1 MGRHDNIC
9 RLSRERLS
17 VSDSIAGT
25 VLDGLEFARNGG
37 LLERFVDLDDLPRIA
52 ELLATTAGV
61 LSVRLEGWR
70 DNEGKSWLQL
80 NIAGEPVLCC
90 QRCLG
95 GVTFPLDIKSRL
107 QLIAP
112 GEDWPDDDLADD
124 SADAIDADGELDVLS
139 LIEDEVLLALP
150 IAPRHE
156 QCESPSATASGH
168 GSSPFAALVA
178 LKKHRNKE

>member
-1 MGRHDNIC
+1 
-9 RLSRERLS
+9 

-25 VLDGLEFARNGG
+25 VIDGLEFARSGG
-37 LLERFVDLDDLPRIA
+37 VLDRRVALAELPR
-52 ELLATTAGV
+52 LADVLTTAEGS

-70 DNEGKSWLQL
+70 DEQGKSWLQL
-80 NIAGEPVLCC
+80 DVAGEPVLCC

-95 GVTFPLDIKSRL
+95 GVKFPLGIHSRL

-112 GEDWPDDDLADD
+112 GEDWPDDDLEDD
-124 SADAIDADGELDVLS
+124 SADAIAAEGELNVLS

-156 QCESPSATASGH
+156 HCESPLANASEH
-168 GSSPFAALVA
+168 GSSPFSALAA
-178 LKKHRNKE
+178 LKKH

>member
-1 MGRHDNIC
+1 
-9 RLSRERLS
+9 

-25 VLDGLEFARNGG
+25 VIDCLEFARSGG
-37 LLERFVDLDDLPRIA
+37 VLERSLGLDELPRLA
-52 ELLATTAGV
+52 DLLATTAGL
-61 LSVRLEGWR
+61 LSVRLAGWC
-70 DNEGKSWLQL
+70 DDEGKSWLQL
-80 NIAGEPVLCC
+80 DIAGEPVLCC

-95 GVTFPLDIKSRL
+95 GVGFPLGIRSRL

-112 GEDWPDDDLADD
+112 GEEWPDDDLADD
-124 SADAIDADGELDVLS
+124 SADAIAADKAMAVLP

-156 QCESPSATASGH
+156 KCESLLANASGH

-178 LKKHRNKE
+178 LKKH

>member
-1 MGRHDNIC
+1 
-9 RLSRERLS
+9 LSREHLS

-25 VLDGLEFARNGG
+25 VIDCLEFARSGG
-37 LLERFVDLDDLPRIA
+37 VLDRSVGLGELPRLA
-52 ELLATTAGV
+52 DLLTTTAGV

-70 DNEGKSWLQL
+70 DEQGKSWLQL
-80 NIAGEPVLCC
+80 DIAGEPVLRC

-95 GVTFPLDIKSRL
+95 GVKFPLSIRSRL

-112 GEDWPDDDLADD
+112 GEDWPDDDLVDD
-124 SADAIDADGELDVLS
+124 DADAIEAEAALAVLP

-156 QCESPSATASGH
+156 QCEAPSANASVP

-178 LKKHRNKE
+178 LKKH

>member
-1 MGRHDNIC
+1 
-9 RLSRERLS
+9 

-25 VLDGLEFARNGG
+25 VIDGLEFARSGG
-37 LLERFVDLDDLPRIA
+37 VLDRRLALAGLPRLA
-52 ELLATTAGV
+52 DLLTTTEGF

-70 DNEGKSWLQL
+70 DDQGKSWLQL
-80 NIAGEPVLCC
+80 DVAGEPVLCC

-95 GVTFPLDIKSRL
+95 GVKFPLAIKSRL

-112 GEDWPDDDLADD
+112 GEDWPDDDLEDD
-124 SADAIDADGELDVLS
+124 SADAISAEGELNVLS

-156 QCESPSATASGH
+156 HCESPLANASEH
-168 GSSPFAALVA
+168 GSSPFSALAA
-178 LKKHRNKE
+178 LKKH